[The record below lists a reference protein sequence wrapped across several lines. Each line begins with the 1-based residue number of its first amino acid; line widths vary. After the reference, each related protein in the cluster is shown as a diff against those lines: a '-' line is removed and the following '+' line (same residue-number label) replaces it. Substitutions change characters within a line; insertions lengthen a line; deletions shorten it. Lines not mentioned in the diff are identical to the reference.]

1 VKTKVLCS
9 GDLPSIVVWQR
20 ETSDL
25 EDTSRTL
32 QPRPL
37 ESTMTN
43 EYLDRTRKAA
53 ANPTPNANPL
63 GSHPVGTG
71 VGAAAGGLAGGVAA
85 GAVAGAV
92 TGTTVGPVGTAIGA
106 VVGAVAGGLAGK
118 GIAEMIDPA
127 AEDAYWRDNYSS
139 RPYIQSGGTYDDY
152 GPAYR
157 YGVDSYGRYSDRTFE
172 QAEPELSRDWQTAK
186 GSSRLTW
193 ENAKHATRDSW
204 QRVSDTVERA
214 VPGDS
219 DRDGK

>member
-1 VKTKVLCS
+1 MNLLSATA
-9 GDLPSIVVWQR
+9 
-20 ETSDL
+20 
-25 EDTSRTL
+25 
-32 QPRPL
+32 RPPP
-37 ESTMTN
+37 T
-43 EYLDRTRKAA
+43 
-53 ANPTPNANPL
+53 ANADSAL

-71 VGAAAGGLAGGVAA
+71 IGAAAGGLAGGVAA

-139 RPYIQSGGTYDDY
+139 RPYVTKGSTYDDY

-157 YGVDSYGRYSDRTFE
+157 YGVDGFAQYEGRPFE
-172 QAEPELSRDWQTAK
+172 EVEPELRRDWQSAK
-186 GSSRLTW
+186 GTSKLSW
-193 ENAKHATRDSW
+193 ENARNATRDSW
-204 QRVSDTVERA
+204 QRVSDTIERA